1 MDFRYV
7 PGSSMP
13 ENRAS
18 RFDQALDLV
27 QLGLLTP
34 DQFWRWTQ
42 KDISKEILEELLQQ
56 KKQQQDM
63 MMQQQ
68 DIVQNSTDPN
78 PLIGSGLCPGLEI
91 RDITFQQPGDV
102 EIKNKRNNYF
112 GR

>member
-68 DIVQNSTDPN
+68 DIVQNSTDPKEIEDAMLVGQMMN
-78 PLIGSGLCPGLEI
+78 GGMQPPEEESG
-91 RDITFQQPGDV
+91 
-102 EIKNKRNNYF
+102 
-112 GR
+112 